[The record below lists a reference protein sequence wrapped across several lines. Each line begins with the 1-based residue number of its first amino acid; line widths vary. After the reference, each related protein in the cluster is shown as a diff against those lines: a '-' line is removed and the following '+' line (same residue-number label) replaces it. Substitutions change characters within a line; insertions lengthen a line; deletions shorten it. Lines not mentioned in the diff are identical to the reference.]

1 MTRYPNLLELH
12 RYHPYG
18 EPAMCGHAGIEP
30 ELLHAVLYDGE
41 PLEHA
46 EIMGLAR
53 LYGCPA
59 GVLLHRRTIMLDMG
73 RRRHR
78 AMAEEVCAL
87 YAGLQHMADAGNQ
100 DAGKYQGYAE
110 ERFRR
115 FQEAV
120 GHDRLSYCHN
130 LGMRERLSRY
140 IGFATP
146 KPGRRQ
152 LRYRN

>member
-12 RYHPYG
+12 DRYPCG

-30 ELLHAVLYDGE
+30 ELLHAVLYGGE
-41 PLEHA
+41 PLEPA
-46 EIMGLAR
+46 EVMGLAR

-59 GVLLHRRTIMLDMG
+59 GVLLSPGTIMLDMG
-73 RRRHR
+73 RRRHC

-87 YAGLQHMADAGNQ
+87 YAGLRHMADAGNQ
-100 DAGKYQGYAE
+100 DAGKYLGYAE
-110 ERFRR
+110 GRFRR

-120 GHDRLSYCHN
+120 GHDRLSYCHY
-130 LGMRERLSRY
+130 LGMRERLSQY

-146 KPGRRQ
+146 KPGHRQ
-152 LRYRN
+152 LRHCN